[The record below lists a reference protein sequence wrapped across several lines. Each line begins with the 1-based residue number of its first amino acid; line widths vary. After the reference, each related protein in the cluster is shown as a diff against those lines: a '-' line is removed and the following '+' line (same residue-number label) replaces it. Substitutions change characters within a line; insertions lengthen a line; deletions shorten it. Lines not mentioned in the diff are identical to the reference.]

1 MRLLLTLALALAVV
15 ATGSHSSV
23 ESRNLL
29 EAGTDSSRLR
39 RASTTK
45 YTPASIGLASAV
57 GPKGIVRTRS
67 AVVGRVVRRSDV
79 KAPKPPKAAFGTKMK
94 GAAWAT
100 THLGKNSQVSLG
112 YRSGKRPKVDEN
124 GQMQHHNP
132 GKSRLSRTGS
142 AKF

>member
-1 MRLLLTLALALAVV
+1 MRLLLTLALALAV

-29 EAGTDSSRLR
+29 EAGNDSSKLR
-39 RASTTK
+39 RAASTK
-45 YTPASIGLASAV
+45 YSHASTGLASAI

-79 KAPKPPKAAFGTKMK
+79 KAPKPPNAAFGTKMK

-112 YRSGKRPKVDEN
+112 YRSGKRQKADEN
-124 GQMQHHNP
+124 GQMQHQNP
-132 GKSRLSRTGS
+132 GKSRLSRT
-142 AKF
+142 